1 MAGWRKVVVETTTA
15 NTISQDTTGNAGT
28 ASALETARTI
38 GGVSFNGTANI
49 NLPGVNTAG
58 NQDTSGNAATATALE
73 TARTIALSGD
83 VSATGVSFDGSANI
97 TISGTNI
104 ASNVVGANELN
115 VTGNGTSGQYLT
127 SDGDGSF
134 SWSTPAAGTLSG
146 LSDTDISSPA
156 SGHILIYDGTDS
168 FDNYAISGDI
178 SLGPTGAVTVNSV
191 QANSVTLGTSTTGNY
206 VATISGT
213 ANEIEVS
220 GSGSETA
227 AVTIG
232 LPSNVTIGN
241 NLTVSGDLTVNGTT
255 TTINSTTISVDDK
268 QIELAATAAP
278 DESTANGGGILIHT
292 GDATQDPVIAWNSTE
307 KLGGFEIYKQ
317 GTATAAGWISLMTFG
332 TGAPSGTP
340 TAGDG
345 TLYCDSGDN
354 FYIYFA

>member
-1 MAGWRKVVVETTTA
+1 MAGWKKVVVESTSG
-15 NTISQDTTGNAGT
+15 TIAQDTTGNAGT
-28 ASALETARTI
+28 ATALETARTI
-38 GGVSFNGTANI
+38 GGVSFDGTANI
-49 NLPGVNTAG
+49 NLPGVNTTG
-58 NQDTSGNAATATALE
+58 NQDTSGNAATATALA
-73 TARTIALSGD
+73 TGRTIALSGD
-83 VSATGVSFDGSANI
+83 VTATGVSFDGTSNI

-104 ASNVVGANELN
+104 GSNVVGANELN
-115 VTGNGTSGQYLT
+115 VTGNGTSGYYLA

-134 SWSTPAAGTLSG
+134 SWTAPASGTVAG

-178 SLGPTGAVTVNSV
+178 SLGSTGAVTVNSV
-191 QANSVTLGTSTTGNY
+191 QANSVVLGTSTTGDY
-206 VATISGT
+206 VAAITGT
-213 ANEIEVS
+213 TNEIEVT
-220 GSGSETA
+220 GSGTESA
-227 AVTIG
+227 SVQIG
-232 LPSNVTIGN
+232 LPSSVSITS
-241 NLTVSGDLTVNGTT
+241 NLTVGGNLTVNGTT

-268 QIELAATAAP
+268 QIELAATASP
-278 DESTANGGGILIHT
+278 DEATANVGGILIHT

-317 GTATAAGWISLMTFG
+317 GTATAAGWVSLMTFG
-332 TGAPSGTP
+332 TGAPSGAP